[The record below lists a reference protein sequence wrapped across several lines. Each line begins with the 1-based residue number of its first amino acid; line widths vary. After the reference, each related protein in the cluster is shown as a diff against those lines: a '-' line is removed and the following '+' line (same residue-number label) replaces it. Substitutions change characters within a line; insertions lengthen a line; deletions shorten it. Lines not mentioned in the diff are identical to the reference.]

1 MTRSILLSPLLAAAL
16 FAQEPQ
22 AYTLGPGD
30 RVSVRVVAAPET
42 STERQTL
49 GPSGELRLPMID
61 AVKAT
66 GLTANELEH
75 ELRKQLSAYIKEPL
89 VSVTVEEFASRPVSV
104 LGAVGKPGV
113 QKLTGGETLAEV
125 LSTAGGLRADAS
137 SSLTVTRRKQ
147 WGKLPLPGADLD
159 ASGEFYVA
167 RLEVRKLLEGLAP
180 ELNIAIRPHDVISA
194 PHAAVVYVVGAVKH
208 AGAFPLTEGEQTS
221 ALRAL
226 ALAGGLAPHAALKRS
241 LILRR
246 GAAGELE
253 ETAIDLKAIANGR
266 AKDLELASD
275 QILFV
280 PKSGGKSAAAQLSN
294 AALSVGT
301 AASIWTLVQR

>member
-1 MTRSILLSPLLAAAL
+1 MRIILLGALTAAAAL
-16 FAQEPQ
+16 AQGPQ
-22 AYTLGPGD
+22 AYTLGPGG

-49 GPSGELRLPMID
+49 GPSGELRLPMIN
-61 AVKAT
+61 AVSAS
-66 GLTANELEH
+66 GMTAGELER
-75 ELRKQLSAYIKEPL
+75 ELRERLSVYIKEPL

-104 LGAVGKPGV
+104 LGAVGNPGV

-125 LSTAGGLRADAS
+125 LSTAGGLRVDACAS
-137 SSLTVTRRKQ
+137 ITVTRRRE
-147 WGKLPLPGADLD
+147 WGKLPLPGAALD
-159 ASGEFYVA
+159 PSGEFYVA
-167 RLEVRKLLEGLAP
+167 HLEVRKLLEGQAP
-180 ELNIAIRPHDVISA
+180 ELNIKIQPHDVISA
-194 PHAAVVYVVGAVKH
+194 PRAALVYVVGAVKR

-253 ETAIDLKAIANGR
+253 ETSIDLKAIVNGQ
-266 AKDLELASD
+266 AKDPELAGD

-280 PKSGGKSAAAQLSN
+280 PKSNGKSAAAQLSN
-294 AALSVGT
+294 AALVVGT
-301 AASIWTLVQR
+301 GASIWTLVGR